1 MKKIIEDFLS
11 ENFSKEDIVR
21 YGIIVP
27 GLYVLIMLLAG
38 LME

>member
-11 ENFSKEDIVR
+11 ENFNKEDIVR

-27 GLYVLIMLLAG
+27 GLFVLIMLLAG